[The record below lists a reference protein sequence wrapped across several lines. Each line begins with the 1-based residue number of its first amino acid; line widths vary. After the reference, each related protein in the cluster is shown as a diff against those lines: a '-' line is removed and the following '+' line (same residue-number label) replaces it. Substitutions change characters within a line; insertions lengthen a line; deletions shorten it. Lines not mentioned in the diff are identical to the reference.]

1 MLKRNDDL
9 IINRGLIPAN
19 INCSSPQIAAD
30 NAAFIATLIADGGVL
45 PQHPPFEIHPY
56 LNEFPLQNYE
66 KYIIGTFPPISY
78 LRDHP
83 NPLAPA
89 LAALTY
95 PAGGAIPAPW
105 IPFYHGNRGN
115 MWEYILNAPE
125 YAMLEAIVPNGV
137 NPPINRVD
145 AKNYLVNFLNTN
157 EINYSDIIL
166 SAQREAYNANDK
178 GLYNICVNKELICH
192 VLGNDNVKAVMFNT
206 GSTFRQIGLKLNQL
220 NRRPQDGAPGTVY
233 VSGDNTSSF
242 DLFVR
247 GCQEMNLK
255 VEIRINAGIAPNF
268 GWTEISSVNAVFLN
282 NNLSSKLV
290 FEMKIS
296 ETKSGD
302 SECSEFSGEKILTVL
317 TPVSPAAVRR
327 GMTKR
332 NLVIQTWALH
342 NGIPANLITHHTVI
356 SFLKYVY
363 VQFRNGNFTLLYQ
376 YNH

>member
-1 MLKRNDDL
+1 MLKRNEAL
-9 IINRGLIPAN
+9 IINRGLNPAD
-19 INCSSPQIAAD
+19 INCLSPLIAAD
-30 NAAFIATLIADGGVL
+30 KAAFIADLIANEGML
-45 PQHPPFEIHPY
+45 PPNPPFEIHPY
-56 LNEFPLQNYE
+56 LHEFPLQNYE

-78 LRDHP
+78 LRDYP

-89 LAALTY
+89 LAALIY
-95 PAGGAIPAPW
+95 PAVGVIPAPW

-115 MWEYILNAPE
+115 MWEYILDDAE
-125 YAMLEAIVPNGV
+125 YATLEAIVPNGV

-145 AKNYLVNFLNTN
+145 AKNYLKNFLSAN

-220 NRRPQDGAPGTVY
+220 DRNPQDGAPGTVY
-233 VSGDNTSSF
+233 VSDDNISSF

-268 GWTEISSVNAVFLN
+268 GWTEISSGNAVFLN
-282 NNLSSKLV
+282 DNLSSKLV

-296 ETKSGD
+296 ETKSGN
-302 SECSEFSGEKILTVL
+302 SECSEFSDEKILTVL

-327 GMTKR
+327 GKTKR
-332 NLVIQTWALH
+332 NLVIQRWALH

-363 VQFRNGNFTLLYQ
+363 VQFRNGNFTPLYQ
-376 YNH
+376 FNH